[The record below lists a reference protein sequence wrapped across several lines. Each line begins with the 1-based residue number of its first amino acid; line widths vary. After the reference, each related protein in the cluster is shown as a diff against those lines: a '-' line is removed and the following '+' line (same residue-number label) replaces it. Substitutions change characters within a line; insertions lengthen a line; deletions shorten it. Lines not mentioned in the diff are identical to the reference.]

1 MKIYCQ
7 KCGSGTEYSFNKPKF
22 CSGCGFSFSI
32 VASAAPKIIKN
43 TSKVTQIDEE
53 EEISTERVP
62 DISKLDFEIDVK
74 PNKGS
79 KMQNL
84 MGTYNGES
92 NGSSDFQAQGF
103 NRQEALESFK
113 REAGFYPS
121 RQSMNEEE

>member
-22 CSGCGFSFSI
+22 CSACASSFSI
-32 VASAAPKIIKN
+32 VATVAPKVIKN
-43 TSKVTQIDEE
+43 TPKITQVDEE

-92 NGSSDFQAQGF
+92 ESSSGSQAQGF
-103 NRQEALESFK
+103 NKQEALESFK